1 MTEDDG
7 WMASPTQRTW
17 VWASSGRWWRVGKP
31 GVLHSVG
38 SQSRTPR
45 SDWTAL
51 KWSWKARRGSSH
63 TPITGSPKE
72 ERNPV
77 SPAEATLLPPEGGE
91 IFCPCLATAQ
101 PMIKPL
107 YFKLPFP
114 SMDLLVLTAPPNFP
128 FSVRVFTLVL
138 LGFLVAYHSCMPW
151 RSPTGSQGVR
161 HDWSDLTH
169 ASCSQIHSLCW

>member
-1 MTEDDG
+1 MRWLDGITDSMDMTLGKLWELVMDREAWRAAFRGVPESDTTERLN
-7 WMASPTQRTW
+7 SPKMELEGQK
-17 VWASSGRWWRVGKP
+17 GE
-31 GVLHSVG
+31 L
-38 SQSRTPR
+38 
-45 SDWTAL
+45 
-51 KWSWKARRGSSH
+51 SH
-63 TPITGSPKE
+63 TYHWIPKG

-107 YFKLPFP
+107 YFKLQFP

-138 LGFLVAYHSCMPW
+138 LGFLVAYHSCMP
-151 RSPTGSQGVR
+151 
-161 HDWSDLTH
+161 
-169 ASCSQIHSLCW
+169 